1 MALKFQFGGFQWALR
16 AGGPPMGSSER
27 TGQAFLD
34 ALKAA
39 YAPLSKMNQHEIASW
54 IVARLNFITSGSL
67 ELEGNLF
74 SGDTNDFG
82 YKIKLSDEGD
92 ITLAHGAVV
101 VKADR
106 ILFASLDIKIADF
119 QSLFIT
125 LLADSP
131 NDLAKCEIIVR
142 EPENKKKRAYG
153 WDGYSLLN
161 W

>member
-27 TGQAFLD
+27 TDQAFLD

-54 IVARLNFITSGSL
+54 IVTRLNFITSGSL

-142 EPENKKKRAYG
+142 EPEKKKKRAYG